1 MYIFA
6 FALPLVAFAAAMLC
20 GADVEYWWAYL
31 LVTAAAEGLLY
42 LVFFFAT
49 RSKEYLSGYV
59 TSVIHHFAWVERK
72 EVKETVY
79 GANGKTYTVKTK
91 YVNHPDEYFWE
102 FNTGLKAQIDSGLF
116 YQMCQQWGTGT
127 ELIRVYHSHC
137 VEGGD
142 GEVCYWDGDEYN
154 TQTVTYTHRY
164 RNSVKNSHS
173 VFRGQ
178 RVSRAEAKSLG
189 LFKYP
194 AISGFEQPVLLVSP
208 GLDYA
213 GDLDEANAELQILN
227 AFCGSA
233 KQIHVFVLLFPAA
246 AGVEIALK
254 QRDYWE
260 GCNKNEFV
268 VCLGMN
274 GDRVEWCQTLSWM
287 DEPVLDVEVKDY
299 FLHHAQPQMDEF
311 VRWLRNHLDLWKRK
325 EFEDFKY
332 LGWTMSHRG
341 SVLFWVSALLL
352 SLVAF
357 LCDIAIGG

>member
-127 ELIRVYHSHC
+127 ELIRVYHYHC

-142 GEVCYWDGDEYN
+142 GEVHRPGDPPEGHPQHRPDGGAGRERREN
-154 TQTVTYTHRY
+154 ALGKQQAA
-164 RNSVKNSHS
+164 
-173 VFRGQ
+173 Q
-178 RVSRAEAKSLG
+178 REQRRACQRQDPFLG
-189 LFKYP
+189 
-194 AISGFEQPVLLVSP
+194 
-208 GLDYA
+208 
-213 GDLDEANAELQILN
+213 
-227 AFCGSA
+227 AF
-233 KQIHVFVLLFPAA
+233 H
-246 AGVEIALK
+246 
-254 QRDYWE
+254 
-260 GCNKNEFV
+260 
-268 VCLGMN
+268 
-274 GDRVEWCQTLSWM
+274 
-287 DEPVLDVEVKDY
+287 
-299 FLHHAQPQMDEF
+299 
-311 VRWLRNHLDLWKRK
+311 
-325 EFEDFKY
+325 
-332 LGWTMSHRG
+332 
-341 SVLFWVSALLL
+341 
-352 SLVAF
+352 
-357 LCDIAIGG
+357 